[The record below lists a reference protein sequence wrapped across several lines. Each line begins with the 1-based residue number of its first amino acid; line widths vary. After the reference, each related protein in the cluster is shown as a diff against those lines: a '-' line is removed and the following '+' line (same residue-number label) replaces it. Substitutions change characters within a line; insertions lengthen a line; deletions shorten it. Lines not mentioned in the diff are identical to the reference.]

1 MQDDEE
7 IAMRQGF
14 FRKDETRALR
24 REYLQQSFWSNQFT
38 GNPEVEDRFHRYVSE
53 YQMER
58 VQKRLWLTSV
68 CLAATGVYVAT
79 QADISWG
86 WAVLRM
92 GVPSFF
98 LFVASML
105 LRKPKADRLE
115 DAEAKRVAKC
125 TGIMDEGERVIARA
139 RKPTVFRQWWRLV
152 VIITALLCYNWIL
165 WTDWLNKSRSGSY
178 SHDPALEVVWQLV
191 WLLLAVAAVVLNLA
205 LDFSHCA
212 LSSTLLF
219 LSFAAACAVEL
230 HALWHWPSFRKKELI
245 WKERMTHEIVKALLA
260 AVGGVGLCLVG
271 AHRVNR
277 FERHSFVQQYLL
289 WGKAEEN
296 EEIFSG
302 EHVELLALFANP
314 TLPAQMA
321 ASMGLRPLKLGQEL
335 RFLLRTIPKM
345 FLEVQPAATMADAR
359 EALER
364 HNPRIIMFSGHTFM
378 GALAF
383 ELDNGRI
390 DTHSPPAM
398 FVNLLTRAVAGGNK
412 RLEAVFLNGC
422 LTTQLGNDILSVM
435 PWLTVIAWNS
445 ITEDQAARSFAV
457 GLVDALG
464 DSLAKHGLRVRERL
478 SIDAAFVS
486 GCLRLLE
493 EGFRMGDPAR
503 YLHPPEHA
511 HARRPDFSGKCFGC
525 MPPVHGDVVL
535 LKRIDGDNVML
546 RCTGPDG
553 TLVGE
558 RLSAPFALTPPL
570 APSTL
575 PGCQPQARRAVA
587 SQPPLHRQPPLPLP
601 CAGVCGASSHSSC
614 SSVDRVVITVHEED
628 EHSVSH
634 SSEEHSLP
642 PSRTGSELNG

>member
-1 MQDDEE
+1 
-7 IAMRQGF
+7 
-14 FRKDETRALR
+14 
-24 REYLQQSFWSNQFT
+24 
-38 GNPEVEDRFHRYVSE
+38 
-53 YQMER
+53 
-58 VQKRLWLTSV
+58 
-68 CLAATGVYVAT
+68 
-79 QADISWG
+79 
-86 WAVLRM
+86 
-92 GVPSFF
+92 
-98 LFVASML
+98 
-105 LRKPKADRLE
+105 
-115 DAEAKRVAKC
+115 
-125 TGIMDEGERVIARA
+125 
-139 RKPTVFRQWWRLV
+139 
-152 VIITALLCYNWIL
+152 
-165 WTDWLNKSRSGSY
+165 
-178 SHDPALEVVWQLV
+178 
-191 WLLLAVAAVVLNLA
+191 
-205 LDFSHCA
+205 
-212 LSSTLLF
+212 
-219 LSFAAACAVEL
+219 
-230 HALWHWPSFRKKELI
+230 
-245 WKERMTHEIVKALLA
+245 
-260 AVGGVGLCLVG
+260 
-271 AHRVNR
+271 
-277 FERHSFVQQYLL
+277 
-289 WGKAEEN
+289 
-296 EEIFSG
+296 
-302 EHVELLALFANP
+302 
-314 TLPAQMA
+314 
-321 ASMGLRPLKLGQEL
+321 
-335 RFLLRTIPKM
+335 
-345 FLEVQPAATMADAR
+345 MADAR

-535 LKRIDGDNVML
+535 LK
-546 RCTGPDG
+546 
-553 TLVGE
+553 
-558 RLSAPFALTPPL
+558 
-570 APSTL
+570 
-575 PGCQPQARRAVA
+575 PQARRAVA